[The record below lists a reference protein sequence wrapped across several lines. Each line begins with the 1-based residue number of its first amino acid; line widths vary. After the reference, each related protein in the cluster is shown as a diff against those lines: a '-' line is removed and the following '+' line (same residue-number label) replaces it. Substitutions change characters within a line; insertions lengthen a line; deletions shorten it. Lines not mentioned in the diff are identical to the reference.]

1 MTETGAPRPAFTPVD
16 PASWPRREYF
26 AYYFEKLKCRYSLTA
41 QLDIGL
47 LLRCRARAGRKFFP
61 VLLYMIMRAVNKA
74 AQPEQG
80 AAQSRAQAGAEGQ
93 ARGRKRG
100 RGPDLSVLERGGNE
114 AFRMG
119 FDHQGRLGFW
129 DYCNPVYTLFH
140 KDDLSFSDVW
150 SLWTPDFSGF
160 YERVLADM
168 ARWGRVKGLKA
179 RPGTPENFCSISSL
193 PWLSFTSFAQD
204 TYAESR
210 LLAPLIRVGRHFTQG
225 RKTLLPV
232 ALSVHHAV
240 ADGFH
245 TAKLYHDMQ
254 AVADTAEQW
263 LR

>member
-1 MTETGAPRPAFTPVD
+1 MSENGAPRPAFTPVD
-16 PASWPRREYF
+16 PQSWPRREYF

-41 QLDIGL
+41 HLDVSL
-47 LLRCRARAGRKFFP
+47 LLRRRARLGRKFFP
-61 VLLYMIMRAVNKA
+61 VLLYMIMSAVNKA
-74 AQPEQG
+74 ATPEQH
-80 AAQSRAQAGAEGQ
+80 AAQSPAPAGAEEQ
-93 ARGRKRG
+93 ERKRG
-100 RGPDLSVLERGGNE
+100 PGPDLSVLERGGNE

-119 FDHQGRLGFW
+119 FDQQGRLGFW

-150 SLWTPDFSGF
+150 SSWTPDFSDF
-160 YERVLADM
+160 YESVLADM

-232 ALSVHHAV
+232 GLSVHHAV

-254 AVADTAEQW
+254 AVADTAGQW